1 MKLTKRQLQKIIR
14 EAVKS
19 KTLKEVRG
27 DFEDDAVIEAEAAL
41 GSAARVLRDMGYEF
55 QDICD
60 VVDEAISGPDVA
72 LR

>member
-1 MKLTKRQLQKIIR
+1 MKLTKRQLRKIIK
-14 EAVKS
+14 EEQS
-19 KTLKEVRG
+19 KLVNEVRG
-27 DFEDDAVIEAEAAL
+27 NPEDDAVIEAESAL
-41 GSAARVLRDMGYEF
+41 GRAARALFEMGYEF

>member
-14 EAVKS
+14 ETVKT

-27 DFEDDAVIEAEAAL
+27 NPEDDGVIEAEAAL
-41 GSAARVLRDMGYEF
+41 SSAARVLFEMGYEF

-72 LR
+72 LQ

>member
-14 EAVKS
+14 EEQS
-19 KTLKEVRG
+19 KLVNEVRG
-27 DFEDDAVIEAEAAL
+27 NPEEDGVIEAEAAL
-41 GSAARVLRDMGYEF
+41 SRAARVLFEMGYEF